1 MRIYMQIQQKEQ
13 QPRYYQLLLQQDLL
27 DGWTLVREWG
37 KQGSSGRVKRDH
49 FPCRNDALV
58 ALERVRDAQLN
69 RGFQVVFTQGIETK
83 NTPSNNLLVS

>member
-49 FPCRNDALV
+49 FPCKNDALL

-69 RGFQVVFTQGIETK
+69 RGFQVVFIQGAD
-83 NTPSNNLLVS
+83 SNNNTLLDS